1 MSSFLP
7 LGPDGWGQIVDER
20 EVSIDK
26 DLVPEPTLRIDRC
39 SLRPRWMDCV
49 RNINFK
55 KCCCLSLIPTC
66 RLRAYRRKPDSQS
79 SPPDSVNVCTQ
90 QPNAS
95 VTASNVGKAPS
106 FTTPRP

>member
-20 EVSIDK
+20 EV
-26 DLVPEPTLRIDRC
+26 
-39 SLRPRWMDCV
+39 
-49 RNINFK
+49 
-55 KCCCLSLIPTC
+55 
-66 RLRAYRRKPDSQS
+66 PDSQS

-95 VTASNVGKAPS
+95 VTASKVGKAPS
-106 FTTPRP
+106 FTTLRPGVRGQSSWMRLSASWVRLSAKVRGL